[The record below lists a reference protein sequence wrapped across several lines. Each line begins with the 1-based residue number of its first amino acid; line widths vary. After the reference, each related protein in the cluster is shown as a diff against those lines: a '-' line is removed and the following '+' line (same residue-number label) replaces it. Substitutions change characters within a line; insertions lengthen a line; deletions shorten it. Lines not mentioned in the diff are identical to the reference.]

1 MKKSISVIAII
12 LSMVMV
18 LASCGT
24 TQNGKDEEPV
34 STPDPEL
41 VKNTV
46 NATIELEDG
55 DEIMLELYPDLAP
68 DTVENFVELAEDG
81 FYDGTIFHRVIEDFM
96 IQGGGYDENLKEQKT
111 ESIKGEFAKNG
122 FENTL
127 SHTRGVISM
136 ARAQDY
142 DSATSQFFIVQKD
155 ATYLDGQYAAFGRVT
170 EGMDI
175 VDEIA
180 SVKTGTVACVAG
192 STHLPYLGKDRII
205 VTVDG
210 QLLYIPIEPIVID
223 TITIDTSVSSG
234 KSSKTKATS
243 KPSKD
248 KDTDKNSKD
257 TDDEDEDTSSSK
269 SSKSSSKST
278 TAPKSTPKSN
288 PSSKSSSSNSSS
300 SSKSNSSNDDELS
313 EDELNDILPFLQ
325 SDSTESNS

>member
-24 TQNGKDEEPV
+24 NPNGKDEEPV

-96 IQGGGYDENLKEQKT
+96 IQGGGYDKNLKEQKT
-111 ESIKGEFAKNG
+111 ASIKGEFAKNG

-180 SVKTGTVACVAG
+180 SVKTGTVASSNMEDV
-192 STHLPYLGKDRII
+192 
-205 VTVDG
+205 
-210 QLLYIPIEPIVID
+210 PIEPIVID

-269 SSKSSSKST
+269 SSKSSTKST

-288 PSSKSSSSNSSS
+288 SSSKSSSSNSSS

>member
-1 MKKSISVIAII
+1 
-12 LSMVMV
+12 
-18 LASCGT
+18 
-24 TQNGKDEEPV
+24 
-34 STPDPEL
+34 
-41 VKNTV
+41 
-46 NATIELEDG
+46 
-55 DEIMLELYPDLAP
+55 MLELYPDLAP

-180 SVKTGTVACVAG
+180 SVKQVR
-192 STHLPYLGKDRII
+192 LPHQIWR
-205 VTVDG
+205 
-210 QLLYIPIEPIVID
+210 
-223 TITIDTSVSSG
+223 TSLSS
-234 KSSKTKATS
+234 
-243 KPSKD
+243 
-248 KDTDKNSKD
+248 
-257 TDDEDEDTSSSK
+257 
-269 SSKSSSKST
+269 
-278 TAPKSTPKSN
+278 
-288 PSSKSSSSNSSS
+288 
-300 SSKSNSSNDDELS
+300 LS
-313 EDELNDILPFLQ
+313 
-325 SDSTESNS
+325 

>member
-111 ESIKGEFAKNG
+111 ASIKGEFAKNG

-180 SVKTGTVACVAG
+180 SVKTGTVASSNMEDV
-192 STHLPYLGKDRII
+192 
-205 VTVDG
+205 
-210 QLLYIPIEPIVID
+210 PIEPIVID

-269 SSKSSSKST
+269 PSKSSTKST

-288 PSSKSSSSNSSS
+288 SSSKSSSSNSSS

>member
-1 MKKSISVIAII
+1 
-12 LSMVMV
+12 
-18 LASCGT
+18 
-24 TQNGKDEEPV
+24 
-34 STPDPEL
+34 
-41 VKNTV
+41 
-46 NATIELEDG
+46 
-55 DEIMLELYPDLAP
+55 
-68 DTVENFVELAEDG
+68 
-81 FYDGTIFHRVIEDFM
+81 M

-180 SVKTGTVACVAG
+180 SVKTGTVASSNMEDV
-192 STHLPYLGKDRII
+192 
-205 VTVDG
+205 
-210 QLLYIPIEPIVID
+210 PIEPIVID

-248 KDTDKNSKD
+248 KDTDKNSK
-257 TDDEDEDTSSSK
+257 
-269 SSKSSSKST
+269 
-278 TAPKSTPKSN
+278 
-288 PSSKSSSSNSSS
+288 
-300 SSKSNSSNDDELS
+300 
-313 EDELNDILPFLQ
+313 ILMMKTKIHHLQ
-325 SDSTESNS
+325 SHLNHHQNQQLLRNQHLSQIQVQNRAVQILHQAVNQTVQMMMN

>member
-155 ATYLDGQYAAFGRVT
+155 ATYLDGQYAAFGKVT
-170 EGMDI
+170 EGI
-175 VDEIA
+175 EVVDEIA
-180 SVKTGTVACVAG
+180 ETPTDMQDK
-192 STHLPYLGKDRII
+192 
-205 VTVDG
+205 
-210 QLLYIPIEPIVID
+210 PIEDQIIK
-223 TITIDTSVSSG
+223 TIRLV
-234 KSSKTKATS
+234 
-243 KPSKD
+243 
-248 KDTDKNSKD
+248 
-257 TDDEDEDTSSSK
+257 
-269 SSKSSSKST
+269 
-278 TAPKSTPKSN
+278 
-288 PSSKSSSSNSSS
+288 
-300 SSKSNSSNDDELS
+300 
-313 EDELNDILPFLQ
+313 
-325 SDSTESNS
+325 

>member
-24 TQNGKDEEPV
+24 NQNGKDEEPV

-41 VKNTV
+41 VKNT
-46 NATIELEDG
+46 
-55 DEIMLELYPDLAP
+55 
-68 DTVENFVELAEDG
+68 
-81 FYDGTIFHRVIEDFM
+81 VIEDFM

-180 SVKTGTVACVAG
+180 SVKTGTVASSNMEDV
-192 STHLPYLGKDRII
+192 
-205 VTVDG
+205 
-210 QLLYIPIEPIVID
+210 PIEPIVID

-288 PSSKSSSSNSSS
+288 SSSKSSSSNSSS

>member
-24 TQNGKDEEPV
+24 NQNDKDEEPV

-180 SVKTGTVACVAG
+180 SVKTGTVA
-192 STHLPYLGKDRII
+192 SSNMED
-205 VTVDG
+205 
-210 QLLYIPIEPIVID
+210 PIEPIVID

-269 SSKSSSKST
+269 SSKSPSKST

-288 PSSKSSSSNSSS
+288 SSSKSSSSNSSS

>member
-24 TQNGKDEEPV
+24 NPNGKDEEPV

-41 VKNTV
+41 VKNTI

-68 DTVENFVELAEDG
+68 DTVENFVELAENG

-180 SVKTGTVACVAG
+180 SVKTGTVASSNMEDV
-192 STHLPYLGKDRII
+192 
-205 VTVDG
+205 
-210 QLLYIPIEPIVID
+210 PIEPIVID

-288 PSSKSSSSNSSS
+288 SSSKSSSSNSSS
-300 SSKSNSSNDDELS
+300 SSKSSNSNDDKNNNDELS

-325 SDSTESNS
+325 SGSTESNS

>member
-18 LASCGT
+18 LTSCAT
-24 TQNGKDEEPV
+24 SKNSKDEDPV

-68 DTVENFVELAEDG
+68 ETVENFVELAEDG

-111 ESIKGEFAKNG
+111 ASIKGEFAKNG
-122 FENTL
+122 FENSL
-127 SHTRGVISM
+127 SHVRGVISM

-155 ATYLDGQYAAFGRVT
+155 STYLDGQYAAFGKVT

-180 SVKTGTVACVAG
+180 SVKTGTVASSNMEDV
-192 STHLPYLGKDRII
+192 
-205 VTVDG
+205 
-210 QLLYIPIEPIVID
+210 PIEPIIID
-223 TITIDTSVSSG
+223 TITIDTSVSSS
-234 KSSKTKATS
+234 KSNKTKATS
-243 KPSKD
+243 KPSKNSD
-248 KDTDKNSKD
+248 KDTDKNSKNS
-257 TDDEDEDTSSSK
+257 DDEDEDTSSSK

-288 PSSKSSSSNSSS
+288 SKSSSSSSSSSSKSSSS
-300 SSKSNSSNDDELS
+300 KSDENDDDDVIS

-325 SDSTESNS
+325 SGSTESNS

>member
-24 TQNGKDEEPV
+24 NQNSKDEEPV

-180 SVKTGTVACVAG
+180 SVKTGTVASSNMEDV
-192 STHLPYLGKDRII
+192 
-205 VTVDG
+205 
-210 QLLYIPIEPIVID
+210 PIEPIVID

-269 SSKSSSKST
+269 SSK
-278 TAPKSTPKSN
+278 
-288 PSSKSSSSNSSS
+288 
-300 SSKSNSSNDDELS
+300 
-313 EDELNDILPFLQ
+313 
-325 SDSTESNS
+325 

>member
-24 TQNGKDEEPV
+24 NQNGKDEDPV

-180 SVKTGTVACVAG
+180 SAKTGTVASSNMEDV
-192 STHLPYLGKDRII
+192 
-205 VTVDG
+205 
-210 QLLYIPIEPIVID
+210 PIEPIVID

-257 TDDEDEDTSSSK
+257 TDDEDEDTSSSN

-278 TAPKSTPKSN
+278 TAPKSTHKSN
-288 PSSKSSSSNSSS
+288 SSSKSSSSNSSS
-300 SSKSNSSNDDELS
+300 SSKSSNSNDDKNNDDELS

-325 SDSTESNS
+325 SGSTESNS